1 MSITALTLLMLLL
14 AAQAQEGQEELAYF
28 EEPRR
33 ALELITVLDL
43 RYIQA
48 DSTASWLDA
57 ELGKARY
64 GGDGTDGRS
73 LFRIPQASIV
83 FNTRAT
89 GSLFTHVHVNLDL
102 EPEHPGGRYGWDR
115 IRLVEAFADWRWN
128 VAPPLE
134 LRVKG
139 GLFFPPISLE
149 NVGEAWS
156 TFYTV
161 TPSAINAWVGE
172 EIRSTGVELTLAHV
186 GSENELSVKGA
197 VFWNNDPAGSLL
209 AYRGFALHDRQTGY
223 RDRLPL
229 PDIPSIEPAG
239 TFEQQ
244 APWVEPL
251 FEIDGRHGYYGAIAW
266 ESYRFFQLNALYFD
280 NRGIPD
286 RFDGRQYAWKT
297 RFANV
302 GAVVFLPRE
311 MELLAQYLDGNTDM
325 GFRGPRQPRVAASFR
340 SWYVLFT
347 APVGRQRLSLRY
359 EPFRVR
365 DRDIFR
371 EPDPSDEDGDAWTF
385 DYLVRVADRHRIGV
399 ELMRIHSERPSRAS
413 IGLPVRATEWI
424 FQLSLRLQF

>member
-1 MSITALTLLMLLL
+1 MSITSLTLLMVLLTV
-14 AAQAQEGQEELAYF
+14 QGQEGQEELAYF

-64 GGDGTDGRS
+64 GGDGRDGRS

-128 VAPPLE
+128 FAPPLE

-172 EIRSTGVELTLAHV
+172 EVRSTGVVFYIESRRFLIRDSPRPATTYEQKTGGAD
-186 GSENELSVKGA
+186 GVKGA
-197 VFWNNDPAGSLL
+197 
-209 AYRGFALHDRQTGY
+209 
-223 RDRLPL
+223 
-229 PDIPSIEPAG
+229 
-239 TFEQQ
+239 
-244 APWVEPL
+244 
-251 FEIDGRHGYYGAIAW
+251 
-266 ESYRFFQLNALYFD
+266 
-280 NRGIPD
+280 
-286 RFDGRQYAWKT
+286 
-297 RFANV
+297 
-302 GAVVFLPRE
+302 
-311 MELLAQYLDGNTDM
+311 
-325 GFRGPRQPRVAASFR
+325 
-340 SWYVLFT
+340 
-347 APVGRQRLSLRY
+347 
-359 EPFRVR
+359 
-365 DRDIFR
+365 
-371 EPDPSDEDGDAWTF
+371 
-385 DYLVRVADRHRIGV
+385 
-399 ELMRIHSERPSRAS
+399 
-413 IGLPVRATEWI
+413 
-424 FQLSLRLQF
+424 